1 MNPEAFGVWSETKLR
16 GNGGRTAVAATAP
29 AQADLSDARAPARP
43 LVLSAVAL
51 VGCAAA
57 SYSFVAA
64 LRNPAV
70 GADLGEPL
78 VIALLSNWL
87 TVSYILCGLFAWWR
101 RPDSR
106 FGPLM
111 VAAGFAN
118 FISTLS
124 WTTNDLTFT
133 LGQALDLVPPVLFMH
148 VFLAFPSGRL
158 HGPLERGFV
167 AGAYVAAVVLQV
179 TRMPF
184 GQFGPHNLLEVS
196 ANEDAALVSLRVAL
210 LTMSAFCL
218 TGVAV
223 LLLRRRGIGR
233 PVRRS
238 RVVLVDAFALG
249 LVMIACLFVSAA
261 FDGPAVHQIRWATFA
276 TLSLAPVVFLGALL
290 NERLARAAVGDLMLE
305 LRTEPAPGDLRDA
318 LARALRDPSV
328 ELAYWLPDF
337 GVYADL
343 DGRPLELP
351 DLDGRA
357 TTLIDRD
364 GVHVAALI
372 HDPALEDETELLD
385 GVQAAAGIA
394 LENARL
400 HAELRARLE
409 EIRGSR
415 ARIVE
420 AAQHERQLLERN
432 LHDGA
437 QQRLIALSLDLSIL
451 KGRIDGAPEVTAG
464 IDRARREIAA
474 SLAELREIS
483 RGLHPAV
490 VSGHGLG
497 VALEQLAARAPV
509 PVKLNVDVDERLP
522 EPLEVAA
529 YYVVSESLA
538 NVAKHAQAKTARVEV
553 LKEQDELVLE
563 IVDDGVGGADSER
576 GTGLR
581 GLADR
586 VESLDGRLRV
596 WTPRGGGTRVRAEIP
611 CA

>member
-1 MNPEAFGVWSETKLR
+1 VSRREI
-16 GNGGRTAVAATAP
+16 GGCTTVAATAP
-29 AQADLSDARAPARP
+29 LPLELSDARAPPRP
-43 LVLSAVAL
+43 FVLLTIAVA
-51 VGCAAA
+51 GCAAVT
-57 SYSFVAA
+57 YSFIAA

-87 TVSYILCGLFAWWR
+87 TLSYVLCGLFAWWR

-106 FGPLM
+106 FGVLM
-111 VAAGFAN
+111 VAAGLAN

-158 HGPLERGFV
+158 RGPLERALV
-167 AGAYVAAVVLQV
+167 ASAYVAAVVLQL

-184 GQFGPHNLLEVS
+184 GGFGPHNLLEVS
-196 ANEDAALVSLRVAL
+196 PNEDAALLSLRVAL

-218 TGVAV
+218 AGVAV
-223 LLLRRRGIGR
+223 LLLRRRDRGR

-238 RVVLVDAFALG
+238 RVVIVDAFALG
-249 LVMIACLFVSAA
+249 LVMIAGLFVSAS
-261 FDGPAVHQIRWATFA
+261 FNGPITHQIRWATFA
-276 TLSLAPVVFLGALL
+276 TLSLAPLVFLAALL
-290 NERLARAAVGDLMLE
+290 NARLARAAVGDLLLE
-305 LRTEPAPGDLRDA
+305 LPTEPAPADLRDS
-318 LARALRDPSV
+318 LARALRDPSL

-343 DGRPLELP
+343 DGRALELP

-357 TTLIDRD
+357 TTLIDRN

-372 HDPALEDETELLD
+372 HDPALEDEPELLD

-400 HAELRARLE
+400 QAELRARLE

-420 AAQHERQLLERN
+420 AARHERQLLERN

-437 QQRLIALSLDLSIL
+437 QQRLIALSLDLSQL
-451 KGRIDGAPEVTAG
+451 KGRVDGEPEVTAG

-483 RGLHPAV
+483 SGLHPAV

-497 VALEQLAARAPV
+497 VALEQLAARARLPV
-509 PVKLNVDVDERLP
+509 ELNVDVDGRLA

-538 NVAKHAQAKTARVEV
+538 NIAKHAQAKTARVEV
-553 LKEQDELVLE
+553 LKEENELVLE
-563 IVDDGVGGADSER
+563 IVDDGIGGADSER

-586 VESLDGRLRV
+586 VESLDGRLLV
-596 WTPRGGGTRVRAEIP
+596 WTPPGGGTRVRAEIP